1 MANTPRK
8 LMTITRQRQ
17 IRYIGHVFRGNSL
30 VKDGLLG
37 MMEGRRAGGRQRTKY
52 MDGIKALLGCD
63 DIGEVMRLS
72 ERRKDWRISVAHVN

>member
-1 MANTPRK
+1 
-8 LMTITRQRQ
+8 MTIMRQRQ
-17 IRYIGHVFRGNSL
+17 MRCIGHVFRGNSL
-30 VKDGLLG
+30 EKDSLLIVV
-37 MMEGRRAGGRQRTKY
+37 ERRRSRERQRTKY